1 MELNWSTFVLEII
14 NFLVLVWILK
24 RFLYR
29 PVLEVIARRQAG
41 IDKTLNDAKSIRSE
55 AEKLQQQYEGRLAS
69 WAQEREQAR
78 ESLVTELDA
87 ERAGRMKQLE
97 SELGQEREKSRVVE
111 ARRQAD
117 IERDLEI
124 AALSQGA
131 RFASRLLEQ
140 AAGPDLQ
147 LRLVEMLLKDLNEV
161 PGDRTE
167 ALRTRY
173 GKAPDTIDVASAFP
187 IPDDQRKRLEKALK
201 KLVSP
206 DVSLRYRQNEALLA
220 GLRIVIGAWVL
231 GANVL
236 DELKGFAELKPYEDD
251 PGFKPQST

>member
-29 PVLEVIARRQAG
+29 PVLDVIARRQAG
-41 IDKTLNDAKSIRSE
+41 IDKTLNDAKTIRSE
-55 AEKLQQQYEGRLAS
+55 AEKLQQQYEGRLES

-78 ESLVTELDA
+78 ESLATQLDA
-87 ERAGRMKQLE
+87 ERTDRMKQLE
-97 SELGQEREKSRVVE
+97 SELSQEREKSRVVE

-117 IERDLEI
+117 IERELEM

-140 AAGPDLQ
+140 AAGPELQ
-147 LRLVEMLLKDLNEV
+147 LRLVEMLLEDLNEV
-161 PGDRTE
+161 SSDRTG

-173 GKAPDTIDVASAFP
+173 GKAPDIIDVTSAFP
-187 IPDDQRKRLEKALK
+187 LSNDQRNRLEKALK
-201 KLVSP
+201 KLVGP
-206 DVSLRYRQNEALLA
+206 DVSLRYRQSEALLA

-251 PGFKPQST
+251 PGHERQSA